1 MTTVSACNAV
11 PESPQFPKNE
21 EEIVHFWDKIEAFQK
36 QLEKTKHLKPYTFYD
51 GPPFATGLPHY
62 GHICAGT
69 IKDVITRYASMT
81 GHHVPRK
88 FGWDCHGLPI
98 EFQID
103 KQFNFKTKSEREHF
117 GVRNYNDECRKIVM
131 RYSAEWEVIVKRVG
145 RWIDFKNDYKTMDL
159 SFMESVW
166 WVFKQIFDK
175 GYVYKGC
182 KIMPY
187 SNGCNTALSN
197 FEASLNYKDVQDP
210 SIYCYMPLVDE
221 PETSLLIWTTTPW
234 TLPTNLGCIV
244 HPDFDY
250 VKLKD
255 KETGKI
261 LIMAECRLPEIYKV
275 KGAAQPKGKDGDKK
289 DKKKEKKNKKK
300 GGKDEGGV
308 EVEEEGA
315 ADAKAEEA
323 GDKPAELPYEI
334 LGKFKGKELE
344 GKKYTPLFPYY
355 QEREA
360 HGCFKVLCD
369 TYVTSDAGTGIVHCS
384 PAYGEDDYRV
394 SLKYGIIKPDDPAV
408 SVDDNGYYLT
418 AVSDYKGQHIKDV
431 EKQIIKDLKAKGRV
445 YKDTQLTHSY
455 PFCWRSNTPLIYKAV
470 NQWFIKVTDLK
481 DKLLK
486 NNMKSTWVPKSIQ
499 EGRFHNWLE
508 NANDWCFSR
517 DRFWGNPIPIWISDD
532 GEEFECI
539 GSIKELEERSGVKG
553 IHDLHRE
560 NIDHITIPSKK
571 GKGTL
576 KRIPEVFDCW
586 FESGSMPYASQAYP
600 FKMNE
605 EEFKKRFP
613 ADFIGEG
620 LDQTRGWFYTLNVIA
635 TALFDDTPYK
645 NLIVNGIVLD
655 KNGQK
660 MSKSNPTYEKP
671 EVLIHKF
678 GADAIRLYLMNS
690 PLLKADSLNF
700 KEEGVA
706 AVVRDVFLPWYN
718 VYRFLLQNI
727 NRWEE
732 DNKKE
737 FKFDESLFEG
747 ENKFTNIMDRWILAA
762 NQDLIRYVRKEIDN
776 YRLYS
781 VVEKKVQFLEQLS
794 NWYVKLNRKRLKG
807 SDGEADWTIALN
819 VLYQVLMNS
828 MLLMA
833 PYVPFIVE
841 TFYQNMRKCLN
852 PGSKYLDESIH
863 FIQIP
868 NFNEK
873 LIDAELVDIIDKMQ
887 GMIQSVRT
895 IRDNNKLPV
904 KQGVESL
911 KIVCKNDRTL
921 ELVKKVEQ
929 YIIGECNVGKVE
941 YTSDYKKY
949 INYKLTP
956 NHRLLGE
963 RYQAGYEPIRKN
975 LMSLND
981 EQVNTFLDKG
991 QLVIGEHTFDQECLT
1006 PRAEFIAPKEDK
1018 HSINGQ
1024 LDYAVVL
1031 NMNVSDDLVDGRIA
1045 REFVSRIQ
1053 KIRQKEKFNI
1063 NDKIVITYEFKN
1075 PESKA
1080 ANAIRSKTETI
1091 KATLLKYFEEY
1102 NPKTA
1107 YNTICVRD
1115 GEVEGE
1121 TFLIRISSNIFLPCH
1136 EQLTAEFGQNAELL
1150 AKTIGMINP
1159 AGQQSIDL
1167 KVGGQNIKLLK
1178 DKHFK
1183 SAY

>member
-1 MTTVSACNAV
+1 
-11 PESPQFPKNE
+11 
-21 EEIVHFWDKIEAFQK
+21 
-36 QLEKTKHLKPYTFYD
+36 
-51 GPPFATGLPHY
+51 
-62 GHICAGT
+62 
-69 IKDVITRYASMT
+69 MT
-81 GHHVPRK
+81 GHYVPRK

-117 GVRNYNDECRKIVM
+117 GVKNYNDECRKIVM
-131 RYSAEWEVIVKRVG
+131 RYSAEWEVIIKRVG
-145 RWIDFKNDYKTMDL
+145 RWIDFKDDYKTMDL

-175 GYVYKGC
+175 GFVYRGC

-210 SIYCYMPLVDE
+210 SIYVYLPLEED
-221 PETSLLIWTTTPW
+221 PEVSILVWTTTPW

-250 VKLKD
+250 VKIKD
-255 KETGKI
+255 RESGR
-261 LIMAECRLPEIYKV
+261 IMIVAECRLNDLYKIKV
-275 KGAAQPKGKDGDKK
+275 APKGKDGVAVAGEKK

-300 GGKDEGGV
+300 GGKDEAGV
-308 EVEEEGA
+308 EIEDEEKPE
-315 ADAKAEEA
+315 DTQAETT
-323 GDKPAELPYEI
+323 GKDKVNQLPFEI
-334 LGKFKGKELE
+334 LGKYKGKELE
-344 GKKYTPLFPYY
+344 GKKYVPLFPYY
-355 QEREA
+355 LDRAQQ
-360 HGCFKVLCD
+360 GCFKVMCD
-369 TYVTSDAGTGIVHCS
+369 TYVTADSGTGIVHCS

-394 SLKYGIIKPDDPAV
+394 SIKYGIIKADDPAI
-408 SVDDNGYYLT
+408 SVDDNGYYLPIIT
-418 AVSDYKGQHIKDV
+418 EYKGLHIKEV

-445 YKDTQLTHSY
+445 YKDSQLTHSY

-470 NQWFIKVTDLK
+470 NQWFIRVTDMK
-481 DKLLK
+481 PNLLA
-486 NNMKSTWVPKSIQ
+486 NNMKSRWVPKSIQ

-508 NANDWCFSR
+508 SANDWCFSR
-517 DRFWGNPIPIWISDD
+517 DRFWGNPIPIWVSDD
-532 GEEFECI
+532 GEEIECI
-539 GSIKELEERSGVKG
+539 GSIKELEERSGIKG
-553 IHDLHRE
+553 IHDLHKE

-571 GKGTL
+571 GKGVL

-586 FESGSMPYASQAYP
+586 FESGSMPYASQGYP

-605 EEFKKRFP
+605 AQFKERFP

-620 LDQTRGWFYTLNVIA
+620 LDQTRGWFYTLMVIS
-635 TALFDDTPYK
+635 TALFNDTPYK

-690 PLLKADSLNF
+690 PLLKADSLSF

-732 DNKKE
+732 DNKKP
-737 FKFDESLFEG
+737 FVFDETLFEG
-747 ENKFTNIMDRWILAA
+747 KHTFSNIMDRWILAA
-762 NQDLIRYVRKEIDN
+762 NQELIKYVRQELDN

-807 SDGEADWTIALN
+807 SEGEADWTVALN
-819 VLYQVLMNS
+819 VLFQVLLNS

-841 TFYQNMRKCLN
+841 TFYQNMRRVLKSD
-852 PGSKYLDESIH
+852 SKYLDESIH

-868 NFNEK
+868 SYNPS
-873 LIDAELVDIIDKMQ
+873 LIDAELVDTIDKMQ

-895 IRDNNKLPV
+895 IRDNNKMPV
-904 KQGVESL
+904 KQGVEGL

-921 ELVKKVEQ
+921 ELMKKVEP
-929 YIIGECNVGKVE
+929 YIVSECNVGKVE

-963 RYQAGYEPIRKN
+963 RYMAGYEPIRKN
-975 LMSLND
+975 LMNLNE
-981 EQVNTFLDKG
+981 EQVNVFLKEG
-991 QLVIGEHTFDQECLT
+991 KLTIGEHTFEQDTLT
-1006 PRAEFIAPKEDK
+1006 PRADFIPPKEDK

-1031 NMNVSDDLVDGRIA
+1031 NMNVSDDLIDSRIA

-1053 KIRQKEKFNI
+1053 KIRQKEKLNI
-1063 NDKIVITYEFKN
+1063 NDKIIISYQFTN
-1075 PESKA
+1075 PNSKA
-1080 ANAIRSKTETI
+1080 AKAVLSKADAIRTS
-1091 KATLLKYFEEY
+1091 LLKYFEEFNPHTVY
-1102 NPKTA
+1102 N
-1107 YNTICVRD
+1107 NICTREA
-1115 GEVEGE
+1115 EVEDE
-1121 TFLIRISSNIFLPCH
+1121 TFIIRVSANVLLPIHDQLKKDFAGH
-1136 EQLTAEFGQNAELL
+1136 EDLL
-1150 AKTIGMINP
+1150 AKTIGVLPVN
-1159 AGQQSIDL
+1159 GQTSVTVKIGN
-1167 KVGGQNIKLLK
+1167 KSVTLLK
-1178 DKHFK
+1178 DKHFRL
-1183 SAY
+1183 AY